1 MTDFLAKTSVVEFT
15 RQEFLD
21 FICFIASVPGKTQA
35 ENNKYK
41 FHFSELVKPDPRG
54 CDIIFWPEPGT
65 DSPEKMLE
73 EVERFRRENNLP
85 GFKDSVDAR
94 RHDGNNLPNAETA
107 PAYVTVPP
115 RLTKSEMIHL
125 LEVQIAKL
133 HKAGADISVEQRCF
147 RVGNWVSA
155 FEFVFVTER
164 QFPGVLDAGDVEAL
178 NKFPSRCEGTV
189 LVTRKKAAKK

>member
-15 RQEFLD
+15 RQEFMD
-21 FICFIASVPGKTQA
+21 FICFIASVPGKTRE

-41 FHFSELVKPDPRG
+41 FHFSDLVKPDPRG
-54 CDIIFWPEPGT
+54 CDIIFWPEPGK
-65 DSPEKMLE
+65 DSPEKILE

-133 HKAGADISVEQRCF
+133 HEAGADMTMDQRFF
-147 RVGNWVSA
+147 RVGNWDSA
-155 FEFVFVTER
+155 FEGVFVTDR
-164 QFPGVLDAGDVEAL
+164 KFPGVLDAGDVEAL
-178 NKFPSRCEGTV
+178 DRFFREGG
-189 LVTRKKAAKK
+189 LSAD

>member
-21 FICFIASVPGKTQA
+21 FICFIASVPGKTRA

-41 FHFSELVKPDPRG
+41 FHFSDLVKPDPRG
-54 CDIIFWPEPGT
+54 CGIIFWPEPGT
-65 DSPEKMLE
+65 DAPEKMLE

-94 RHDGNNLPNAETA
+94 RHDGNNLADA
-107 PAYVTVPP
+107 ATVPATVP
-115 RLTKSEMIHL
+115 SRLTESEMIHL

-133 HKAGADISVEQRCF
+133 HEAGADMSVEQRCF

-178 NKFPSRCEGTV
+178 NRFFREDVSE
-189 LVTRKKAAKK
+189 LY